1 MATINSYVCVAILC
15 FVNLLNY
22 MDRFTIAGVLDEIKK
37 YFEINDATAGLLQ
50 TVFICSYMVFAP
62 VFGFL
67 GDRYSRKIIII
78 FGVLFWSSVTLL
90 SSFVQPHHTG
100 LFFLFRGLV
109 GIGEASYS
117 TVAPT
122 IIADLFVGKK
132 RSTMIALFYFAIPVG
147 SGLGYIVGSQMA
159 SIFGSWH
166 WALRFTPTF
175 GLLAVV
181 GFLFITEPE
190 RGAMESERYQPP
202 VQDEQEPSSTG
213 FRSTLASLQR
223 DAAYLVSVPTYV
235 LTTLGFTCV
244 SFSIGALSWWA
255 PTFMKLAIKDS
266 TTESISFIF
275 GAIACVGGI
284 LGVLMGSL
292 SSQYFRQ
299 KYPTVDSYICAIGV
313 FTSIPCAFLTIF
325 IVKSHPTIA
334 WISIFLAITFL
345 STNWS
350 VTVDILLYVIV
361 PNRRSSAQA
370 LQILTAHIL
379 GDASSPFIV
388 GAISSAI
395 SKDSKDENVVFSSL
409 SYALYLTPFVLIFG
423 ALFFFFSARFL
434 LKDESRCKHALGGS
448 ESALSSND
456 SSPNLRATTTEVS
469 TLMANSNTNLIQ
481 RVVDYSDSQSAATT
495 GYA

>member
-235 LTTLGFTCV
+235 LTTLGFT
-244 SFSIGALSWWA
+244 
-255 PTFMKLAIKDS
+255 
-266 TTESISFIF
+266 ISFIF

-379 GDASSPFIV
+379 GDASSPFI
-388 GAISSAI
+388 ISSAI

-423 ALFFFFSARFL
+423 AFFFFFSARFL

>member
-266 TTESISFIF
+266 TTERQAPFCHVATQITYSPFFLQHQLHLWRHCLRGRHPRRSHGVTLFTILSPKVPHCRLVHLCDRRLYQYSLCLSHHFHCQEPPNHCLDQHLS
-275 GAIACVGGI
+275 GHHLSLHQLVSDGGHFA
-284 LGVLMGSL
+284 V
-292 SSQYFRQ
+292 RH
-299 KYPTVDSYICAIGV
+299 CAQ
-313 FTSIPCAFLTIF
+313 PA
-325 IVKSHPTIA
+325 
-334 WISIFLAITFL
+334 
-345 STNWS
+345 
-350 VTVDILLYVIV
+350 VI
-361 PNRRSSAQA
+361 RSSA
-370 LQILTAHIL
+370 
-379 GDASSPFIV
+379 
-388 GAISSAI
+388 
-395 SKDSKDENVVFSSL
+395 
-409 SYALYLTPFVLIFG
+409 
-423 ALFFFFSARFL
+423 
-434 LKDESRCKHALGGS
+434 
-448 ESALSSND
+448 
-456 SSPNLRATTTEVS
+456 
-469 TLMANSNTNLIQ
+469 ANFD
-481 RVVDYSDSQSAATT
+481 RPYPW
-495 GYA
+495 